1 MPCILTPQRKVILKN
16 SLLKNRGAKQALLD
30 AGFSP
35 VTAGNSTSVKAVKI
49 CQAEITAEID
59 KRGLA
64 KRAYNTLDDNLTAP
78 ERPVQVAAAATIL
91 RFTDN
96 DSRFKLDLLPEA
108 EKMEFE
114 SLRQKV
120 SVDITPQADD
130 QQYQ

>member
-1 MPCILTPQRKVILKN
+1 MPRILTPQRKAILKN

-35 VTAGNSTSVKAVKI
+35 VTAGNSTSVKAVKV
-49 CQAEITAEID
+49 CQAEINAEID

-64 KRAYNTLDDNLTAP
+64 NRAYNTLDDNLTAP

-91 RFTDN
+91 KYTDDGSIFRG
-96 DSRFKLDLLPEA
+96 DSLPEP

-114 SLRQKV
+114 SLRKKIT
-120 SVDITPQADD
+120 VDITP
-130 QQYQ
+130 

>member
-1 MPCILTPQRKVILKN
+1 MPRILTPQRKAILKN

-64 KRAYNTLDDNLTAP
+64 NRAYNTLDDNLTAP

-91 RFTDN
+91 KYTDP
-96 DSRFKLDLLPEA
+96 DLNFRSNSLPET

-114 SLRQKV
+114 FLRQKV
-120 SVDITPQADD
+120 LVDITPQAND
-130 QQYQ
+130 

>member
-1 MPCILTPQRKVILKN
+1 MPCILTPQRKAILKN

-35 VTAGNSTSVKAVKI
+35 VTAEKSTSVKSVKI
-49 CQAEITAEID
+49 CQAEINAEID

-64 KRAYNTLDDNLTAP
+64 NRAYNTLDDNLTAP

-91 RFTDN
+91 RFTD
-96 DSRFKLDLLPEA
+96 DSRFKIDSLPEP

-120 SVDITPQADD
+120 SVDIIPQSDD
-130 QQYQ
+130 

>member
-64 KRAYNTLDDNLTAP
+64 NRAYNTLDDNLTAP

-91 RFTDN
+91 KYTDYGSTFRG
-96 DSRFKLDLLPEA
+96 DSLPEA
-108 EKMEFE
+108 DRIEFE
-114 SLRQKV
+114 ALRQKV
-120 SVDITPQADD
+120 LVDITPQADD
-130 QQYQ
+130 R